1 MGPLC
6 SAATSF
12 NGTGRGWLRGGEGRL
27 RGGEGAV
34 KGQRGGGE
42 GWKVK
47 CEPGAEG
54 VHGKAP
60 DCLGMLI

>member
-12 NGTGRGWLRGGEGRL
+12 NGAGRGRL
-27 RGGEGAV
+27 RGGEGVV
-34 KGQRGGGE
+34 KGRRGGGE

-47 CEPGAEG
+47 CELRKGCKERRQIVWG
-54 VHGKAP
+54 
-60 DCLGMLI
+60 C